1 MDAAWIRAHAGC
13 DGTGLEDSGQEAAI
27 DGRGRR
33 SSMIDYYTIAGMA
46 VVGFVVG
53 IVALRLA
60 KDEVQLRRKRLL
72 EETR

>member
-1 MDAAWIRAHAGC
+1 
-13 DGTGLEDSGQEAAI
+13 
-27 DGRGRR
+27 
-33 SSMIDYYTIAGMA
+33 MIDYYTIAGMA